1 MAYKNTIA
9 NNHLSS
15 LASKGRYGD
24 TQIAKTSKGELWH
37 VNPQEKSLMTMY
49 GMEGERM
56 VDAAGSGTKNP
67 QTGLEEKFPWLIAAA
82 VGSAIVGG
90 ISAYSAGRAKEQQ
103 AGADI
108 KSSEQG
114 LEHLATV
121 EAGLE
126 GGKEAKE
133 LAVAQTYDMESGK
146 FAAEVG
152 MKKEDLQSETASAIQ
167 KSGLA
172 TTGTVGQK
180 ASQAWGRVQDMS
192 GRGREG
198 LLAKLGEGMGNIAR
212 WYEGEK
218 ARIASERQKFEN
230 IKDLA
235 EQQGGSWYLGK
246 NLGKGVRSQTA
257 IANKVWGR

>member
-56 VDAAGSGTKNP
+56 VDAMGSGTTNP
-67 QTGLEEKFPWLIAAA
+67 QTGLEEKFDPLTWIAI
-82 VGSAIVGG
+82 GSAVIGAVS
-90 ISAYSAGRAKEQQ
+90 SATGGRAKELQ
-103 AGADI
+103 AGADV
-108 KSSEQG
+108 KSAEQG
-114 LEHLATV
+114 IDRLDTV
-121 EAGLE
+121 EEGLE
-126 GGKEAKE
+126 KGKQARQ
-133 LAVAQTYDMESGK
+133 LVVSQDYDFESGK
-146 FAAEVG
+146 FAAQVG
-152 MKKEDLQSETASAIQ
+152 MKKEDLQLETASAIQ

-172 TTGTVGQK
+172 TPGTVGQK
-180 ASQAWGRVQDMS
+180 ASQVWDRIQDFS
-192 GRGREG
+192 TRGREG
-198 LLAKLGEGMGNIAR
+198 LIAKLGKSMGDIER

-218 ARIASERQKFEN
+218 ARISGERQKFEN

-246 NLGKGVRSQTA
+246 HLGQASRSATK
-257 IANKVWGR
+257 IAKTVWGG

>member
-82 VGSAIVGG
+82 VGSAVIGG
-90 ISAYSAGRAKEQQ
+90 ISAYSGGRAKQLQ
-103 AGADI
+103 AESDQ
-108 KSSEQG
+108 KSAEQG
-114 LEHLATV
+114 LEHLDTV
-121 EAGLE
+121 EEGLE
-126 GGKEAKE
+126 GEKEARQ
-133 LAVAQTYDMESGK
+133 LVVSQDYDMESGK
-146 FAAEVG
+146 FAAQVG
-152 MKKEDLQSETASAIQ
+152 MSKEDLQAETASAIQ
-167 KSGLA
+167 KSNLV
-172 TTGTVGQK
+172 TPGTVQQK
-180 ASQAWGRVQDMS
+180 ASQSWDRIQDMS

-198 LLAKLGEGMGNIAR
+198 LLAKLGKGMGDIER

-218 ARIASERQKFEN
+218 ARISSERKKFEN
-230 IKDLA
+230 IKSLA
-235 EQQGGSWYLGK
+235 GQQRESWYLGK
-246 NLGKGVRSQTA
+246 HVGAALR
-257 IANKVWGR
+257 

>member
-56 VDAAGSGTKNP
+56 VDAIGSGTKNP
-67 QTGLEEKFPWLIAAA
+67 QTGLEEKWVQFLPAIATAVVGVVNAA
-82 VGSAIVGG
+82 TG
-90 ISAYSAGRAKEQQ
+90 GRAKQLQ
-103 AGADI
+103 AESDQKSAD
-108 KSSEQG
+108 QG

-121 EAGLE
+121 EEGLE
-126 GGKEAKE
+126 SGKEARQ
-133 LAVAQTYDMESGK
+133 LVVSQDYDFESGK
-146 FAAEVG
+146 FAAQVG
-152 MKKEDLQSETASAIQ
+152 MSKEDLQGETASAIQ

-172 TTGTVGQK
+172 TSGTVGQK
-180 ASQAWGRVQDMS
+180 TSQAWGRIEDMS

-198 LLAKLGEGMGNIAR
+198 LLAKLGKGMGDIER

-218 ARIASERQKFEN
+218 ARISSERKKFEN
-230 IKDLA
+230 IKSLA
-235 EQQGGSWYLGK
+235 GQQRESWYLGK
-246 NLGKGVRSQTA
+246 HVGAALR
-257 IANKVWGR
+257 